1 MANDHTAILD
11 VQLDT
16 YDVEQGVSVIAVALS
31 GLQQVADDVSA
42 DIMQSFAPL
51 SDSLANMESGIY
63 DLTDALNAVTQT
75 LGNMVV
81 PSLPV
86 S

>member
-51 SDSLANMESGIY
+51 SDSLANMELGIY